1 MILFRIFLS
10 ISFFVGGE
18 KFQDSTGGR
27 SHLWRELRF
36 NMAVSEGC
44 PLRPVLGPA
53 PCHQLTPPGL
63 ENILDLLLKG
73 GEGCSGPGITR
84 YAEPQA
90 TSQA

>member
-1 MILFRIFLS
+1 MILLRIFLS

-18 KFQDSTGGR
+18 KFQDSR
-27 SHLWRELRF
+27 SHLWRELRL
-36 NMAVSEGC
+36 NMAVREGC

-73 GEGCSGPGITR
+73 G
-84 YAEPQA
+84 
-90 TSQA
+90 